1 MTALPSAP
9 SRITEDQRK
18 WLQAGLTQPG
28 GKLPN
33 FDALGARVADNVIDT
48 CLQNGWAEQWM
59 YNPLKPDWKVCRLT
73 DAGRAAMNKDQIIRV
88 DFSRWQRDDSVSFE
102 EPLGAMK
109 ATAI

>member
-73 DAGRAAMNKDQIIRV
+73 DAGRAYLDEVRPKHVVPPDAG
-88 DFSRWQRDDSVSFE
+88 VSE
-102 EPLGAMK
+102 GIKHALKLLAKG
-109 ATAI
+109 